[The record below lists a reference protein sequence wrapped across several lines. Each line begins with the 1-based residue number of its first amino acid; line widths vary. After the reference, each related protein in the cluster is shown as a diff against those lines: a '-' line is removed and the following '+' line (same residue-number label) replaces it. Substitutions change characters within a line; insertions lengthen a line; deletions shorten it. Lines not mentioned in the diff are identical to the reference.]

1 MTTNNTSNL
10 PIYILGKNFLSLYLA
25 YKLSS
30 CGENVIIITSPT
42 NIEND
47 SKEITIKEEFDIK
60 KQKFIYKLEPYT
72 FTNAKLLII
81 TSEIHKLKSELLL
94 LSPKNLAATPC
105 IIFSDDR
112 DINIAQN
119 IIGKP
124 LVQAWFNGW
133 LVQEDNQI
141 NLLGKETSITFLKN
155 YNNIEDCLAV
165 LSIFNRT
172 NIITNSSEEYKQ
184 IYWEQVSIKTLGYML
199 TAQEQQNIA
208 QICKSK
214 EKRCYINQLA
224 EEISSLASYHGAHL
238 NAEDICKKL
247 YSIPSSYSFNTQKFD
262 SDTISKLNRHYLNL
276 IIHISDSKLQL
287 PGLNQLMKAIYL
299 RINPF

>member
-1 MTTNNTSNL
+1 MITNNTPNL
-10 PIYILGKNFLSLYLA
+10 PIYILGQNPLSLYLA

-30 CGENVIIITSPT
+30 CGENVIIITTPT

-47 SKEITIKEEFDIK
+47 LKEIIVKEEFNIK
-60 KQKFIYKLEPYT
+60 KHKFTYNLAPYT

-94 LSPKNLAATPC
+94 ISPKNLATTPC
-105 IIFSDDR
+105 VVFSDDR
-112 DINIAQN
+112 DINIVQN

-124 LVQAWFNGW
+124 IIQAWFNGW
-133 LVQEDNQI
+133 LNKEENQL
-141 NLLGKETSITFLKN
+141 NLLGKEAEIIFLKN
-155 YNNIEDCLAV
+155 YNNIEDCLAA

-172 NIITNSSEEYKQ
+172 NITTSSSEEYKQ
-184 IYWEQVSIKTLGYML
+184 TYWEQISPKILGYML

-208 QICKSK
+208 QICKDK
-214 EKRCYINQLA
+214 EKRYYINQLA
-224 EEISSLASYHGAHL
+224 EELSSLANHHGAHL
-238 NAEDICKKL
+238 NAEEICKKL
-247 YSIPSSYSFNTQKFD
+247 YSVPTHYSFNTHKLD

-287 PGLNQLMKAIYL
+287 PHLNQLMKAIYL